1 MAEHLYVIKRNG
13 ERVPVS
19 FDQILQRIRM
29 LSDGI
34 EHVNPDLVA
43 QKVCNQLQDGMS
55 TSQLDEFAA
64 ETCAMMQARFHP
76 NYGTLAARILINNHH
91 KNTAAT
97 LLDCVEELYHGTVQ
111 LVSDEYHDLVCK
123 NANKYQ
129 EMIDYSRDNMFDY
142 FGFKTLE
149 KGYLLRKDGHITE
162 RPQHM
167 WMRVAIQLHG
177 TKFEHVQQTYDALSQ
192 GYFIHATPTLFNSG
206 TNHPQLSSCFLLT
219 TNEDSI
225 KGIYK
230 TLGDCAQISKWA
242 GGIGLSVHNIR
253 ARGSKIRGTNGE
265 STGIVPMLKVFNDTA
280 KYVNQ
285 GGKRNGSFAIYL
297 EPWHA
302 DIEDFL
308 RLKLNQ
314 GAEEDRARD
323 LFYGLW
329 IPDLFMKRMEA
340 KQDWTLMCPAEC
352 PGLADCHSEEFEKL
366 YESYE
371 KAGKGRKTI
380 PAQKLWQMILDAQI
394 QTGTPYLCY
403 KDAANSK
410 SNQQHLGTIKS
421 SNLCVAP
428 ETLVLTDKGYFP
440 IKELV
445 GRTVKVWNG
454 NEWSETTV
462 QKTGHNQKLIT
473 VNFSNGATI
482 TCTPYHKFL
491 IHENYEDQRSIKD
504 SVRVDTQ
511 DLKVGMKLKKFNAP
525 IVDTLNDNFPYAYT
539 HGFFCGDG
547 TYSGGNPIC
556 SLYGGKKDLIEYLE
570 IRSTSGKEDA
580 CGRINTT
587 LPKDMLPKFTVPLKA
602 SVNTK
607 LRWLEG
613 LSDADG
619 SIARNGTNESL
630 QIASIEFK
638 FLDEIRMMLL
648 TLGVHSKVT
657 KAFDAR
663 LNMLPDGRGGYKE
676 FECKPLWRLL
686 VSSSALYKLSSI
698 GFTPKRLK
706 FDIRQPQRN
715 AEQFVKVEGVIDVG
729 RYDDTYCFNEPIN
742 HAGVFNGILTGNC
755 TEIMEFT
762 SPEESAVC
770 NLGSLALP
778 KFVDMVSEGTPSF
791 NFEKLRNYT
800 SILTRNLDIVIDKNY
815 YPTPECR
822 NSNTRHRPIG
832 IGIQGLADVFAMMRL
847 PWGSKEAEVL
857 NREIFENIYHAA
869 LETSIFRTCDPSVMT
884 FNHSTFETDGCYP
897 SYTGSPLS
905 QGKMQFDLWN
915 EKPKYTSYL
924 DWDGLRDK
932 LKHYG
937 ARNSLLLAPMPTAS
951 TSQILG
957 NNECF
962 EPFTSNLYA
971 RRVLAGDFMVINKY
985 LVNDLTK
992 LGLWTSDI
1000 RTQIISDNGSIQ
1012 NIPEIPADIRE
1023 LYKTAWEIPQ
1033 KTLINMA
1040 RDRAPFICQSQSLN
1054 LFLAEPT
1061 YAKISSMHMY
1071 AWKQGLKT
1079 GCYYL
1084 RTKAV
1089 SSAQKFTIE
1098 PTKKPS
1104 VSETDCLM
1112 CSA

>member
-1 MAEHLYVIKRNG
+1 MEHIYVIKRSG

-19 FDQILQRIRM
+19 FDQILQRIRV
-29 LSDGI
+29 LSADI
-34 EHVNPDLVA
+34 EHVNPDMVA
-43 QKVCNQLQDGMS
+43 LKVCNQLQDGMN

-76 NYGTLAARILINNHH
+76 NYGKLAARILISNHH
-91 KNTAAT
+91 KNTPST
-97 LLDCVEELYHGTVQ
+97 LLDCVEELYHGAVQ
-111 LVSDEYHDLVCK
+111 LVSDEYHDFVCNHAK
-123 NANKYQ
+123 TY
-129 EMIDYSRDNMFDY
+129 EPMIDYSRDNMFDY
-142 FGFKTLE
+142 FGLKTLE
-149 KGYLLRKDGHITE
+149 KGYLLRQNNKLIE

-177 TKFEHVQQTYDALSQ
+177 SDFQRVKETYDALSH
-192 GYFIHATPTLFNSG
+192 GYFIHATPTLFNAS

-219 TNEDSI
+219 MNDDSI

-242 GGIGLSVHNIR
+242 GGIGLSIHKIR

-302 DIEDFL
+302 DIEEFL
-308 RLKLNQ
+308 KLKLNQ

-371 KAGKGRKTI
+371 KDGKGRKTI

-440 IKELV
+440 IRELA
-445 GRTVKVWNG
+445 GKTVKVWNG

-462 QKTGHNQKLIT
+462 QKTGQNQKLVT
-473 VNFSNGATI
+473 VNFSNGAAI
-482 TCTPYHKFL
+482 SCTPYHKFL

-504 SVRVDTQ
+504 SVRVDAQ

-580 CGRINTT
+580 SGRINTT

-619 SIARNGTNESL
+619 TICRNGTNESL
-630 QIASIEFK
+630 QIGSIQFK

-686 VSSSALYKLSSI
+686 ASSSSLYKLSML

-706 FDIRQPQRN
+706 FEIRQPQRN
-715 AEQFVKVEGVIDVG
+715 AEQFVKVEGIIDTG

-762 SPEESAVC
+762 SPDETAVC

-778 KFVDMVSEGTPSF
+778 KFVDVDSEGVPSF
-791 NFEKLRNYT
+791 NFEKLREYT
-800 SILTRNLDIVIDKNY
+800 WILTRNLDIVIDKNY

-822 NSNTRHRPIG
+822 NSNMRHRPIG

-847 PWGSKEAEVL
+847 PWTSEGAAKL

-869 LETSIFRTCDPSVMT
+869 MTMSISRTWEG
-884 FNHSTFETDGCYP
+884 FNHVSFDTLG
-897 SYTGSPLS
+897 SYTSYEGSPLS
-905 QGKMQFDLWN
+905 KGKFQFDLWN
-915 EKPKYTSYL
+915 EKPKYTPYL

-932 LKHYG
+932 LSKYE
-937 ARNSLLLAPMPTAS
+937 ARNSLLIAPMPTAS

-962 EPFTSNLYA
+962 EPFTSNLYT
-971 RRVLAGDFMVINKY
+971 RRVLAGDFMVVNKY
-985 LVNDLTK
+985 LVDDLTK
-992 LGLWTSDI
+992 LGMWTSDV
-1000 RTQIISDNGSIQ
+1000 RTEIIANNGSIQ
-1012 NIPEIPADIRE
+1012 SISQIPADIRE
-1023 LYKTAWEIPQ
+1023 LYKTGWEIPQ

-1084 RTKAV
+1084 RTKAA
-1089 SSAQKFTIE
+1089 SSAQKFTVE
-1098 PTKKPS
+1098 PTKKPD
-1104 VSETDCLM
+1104 DCLM

>member
-1 MAEHLYVIKRNG
+1 MAEHLYVVKRNG

-29 LSDGI
+29 LSDGL

-43 QKVCNQLQDGMS
+43 QKVCNQLTDGMS

-64 ETCAMMQARFHP
+64 ETSAMMQARFHP
-76 NYGTLAARILINNHH
+76 NYGKLAARILISNLH
-91 KNTAAT
+91 KNTPDN
-97 LLDCVEELYHGTVQ
+97 LLDCSEQLYHGSVQ
-111 LVSDEYHDLVCK
+111 LVSDTHHDLVCK
-123 NANKYQ
+123 NHEKYQ
-129 EMIDYSRDNMFDY
+129 AMIDYSRDNMFDY
-142 FGFKTLE
+142 FGLKTLE
-149 KGYLLRKDGHITE
+149 KGYLLNQSGAVVE

-177 TKFEHVQQTYDALSQ
+177 EDFKFVQQTYDALSQ
-192 GYFIHATPTLFNSG
+192 GYFIHATPTLFNAG
-206 TNHPQLSSCFLLT
+206 TLKPQLSSCFLMT
-219 TNEDSI
+219 MNDDSI

-253 ARGSKIRGTNGE
+253 ARGSRIKGTNGE
-265 STGIVPMLKVFNDTA
+265 ATGIVPMLKVFNDTA
-280 KYVNQ
+280 RYVNQ
-285 GGKRNGSFAIYL
+285 GGKRNGSFAIYI

-308 RLKLNQ
+308 KLKLNQ

-421 SNLCVAP
+421 SNLCV
-428 ETLVLTDKGYFP
+428 E
-440 IKELV
+440 
-445 GRTVKVWNG
+445 
-454 NEWSETTV
+454 
-462 QKTGHNQKLIT
+462 
-473 VNFSNGATI
+473 
-482 TCTPYHKFL
+482 
-491 IHENYEDQRSIKD
+491 
-504 SVRVDTQ
+504 
-511 DLKVGMKLKKFNAP
+511 
-525 IVDTLNDNFPYAYT
+525 
-539 HGFFCGDG
+539 
-547 TYSGGNPIC
+547 
-556 SLYGGKKDLIEYLE
+556 
-570 IRSTSGKEDA
+570 
-580 CGRINTT
+580 
-587 LPKDMLPKFTVPLKA
+587 
-602 SVNTK
+602 
-607 LRWLEG
+607 
-613 LSDADG
+613 
-619 SIARNGTNESL
+619 
-630 QIASIEFK
+630 
-638 FLDEIRMMLL
+638 
-648 TLGVHSKVT
+648 
-657 KAFDAR
+657 
-663 LNMLPDGRGGYKE
+663 
-676 FECKPLWRLL
+676 
-686 VSSSALYKLSSI
+686 
-698 GFTPKRLK
+698 
-706 FDIRQPQRN
+706 
-715 AEQFVKVEGVIDVG
+715 VI
-729 RYDDTYCFNEPIN
+729 
-742 HAGVFNGILTGNC
+742 
-755 TEIMEFT
+755 EFT

-778 KFVDMVSEGTPSF
+778 KFVETDPEGHPSF

-822 NSNTRHRPIG
+822 TSNMRHRPIG
-832 IGIQGLADVFAMMRL
+832 IGIQGLADVFALMRL
-847 PWGSKEAEVL
+847 PWTSEGAAKL
-857 NREIFENIYHAA
+857 NREIFENMYYAA
-869 LETSIFRTCDPSVMT
+869 LETSIFRTCDPTVMT
-884 FNHSTFETDGCYP
+884 FNHSTFETDGCHP

-915 EKPKYTSYL
+915 EKPKHTPYL
-924 DWDGLRDK
+924 DWNMLRNS
-932 LKHYG
+932 LRHYG

-971 RRVLAGDFMVINKY
+971 RRVLAGDFMVVNKY
-985 LVNDLTK
+985 LVEDLNK
-992 LGLWTSDI
+992 IGLWTTDI
-1000 RTQIISDNGSIQ
+1000 RTQVIADNGSVQ
-1012 NIPEIPADIRE
+1012 NITEIPAEIRE

-1098 PTKKPS
+1098 PTKKPD
-1104 VSETDCLM
+1104 DCLM